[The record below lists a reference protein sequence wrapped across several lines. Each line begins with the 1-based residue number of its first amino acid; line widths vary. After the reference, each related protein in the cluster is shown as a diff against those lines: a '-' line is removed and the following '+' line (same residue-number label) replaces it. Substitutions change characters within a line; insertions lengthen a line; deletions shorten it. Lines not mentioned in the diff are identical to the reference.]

1 MRTICLLGPAY
12 PFRGGLASYFERLA
26 REYQKQGD
34 RVIIYTF
41 TLQYPGFLFP
51 GKTQYSTSPKP
62 TDLDI
67 RVKVN
72 SINPFNW
79 IKVGSKLRK
88 LKPDLLLIKYW
99 LPFMGPCFGTIA
111 RIAKKNKYTRVIS
124 ILDNVI
130 PHEKRI
136 GDKPFTKYFLGAVD
150 GFIAQSQ
157 SVADDLRKF
166 DQKKPLE
173 MQAHPLFDNFGDLLP
188 REEALAKLGLD
199 PDYRY
204 LLFFGFIRDY
214 KGLDLLIKA
223 MTDER
228 LKQLPIRV
236 IVAGEYYA
244 NEAEYEK
251 LINETGIRD
260 RLDLFNDFIPD
271 EEVATYFSASDL
283 VVQPYKHA
291 TQSGVTQIAYHFEKP
306 MIVSNVG
313 GLPEMVPHGKAGFVV
328 EPKPEAITDAIV
340 EFMSQED
347 HAALI
352 KGVRAEKA
360 KYGWDKMVA
369 KIDEVD
375 RQVMASR
382 GQ

>member
-51 GKTQYSTSPKP
+51 GKTQYSTSSKP
-62 TDLDI
+62 ADLDI

-72 SINPFNW
+72 SINPLNW
-79 IKVGSKLRK
+79 WRVGRELKK

-111 RIAKKNKYTRVIS
+111 RIAKKNKHTRVIS

-130 PHEKRI
+130 PHEKRL
-136 GDKPFTKYFLGAVD
+136 GDRAFTKYFLGAVD
-150 GFIAQSQ
+150 GFIAQSK
-157 SVADDLRKF
+157 SVAADLRTF
-166 DQKKPLE
+166 DQEKPLE
-173 MQAHPLFDNFGDLLP
+173 MQAHPLFDNFGAILP
-188 REEALAKLGLD
+188 RETVLEKLGLD
-199 PDYRY
+199 PKYRY

-228 LKQLPIRV
+228 LKELPIRV
-236 IVAGEYYA
+236 IVAGEYYS
-244 NEAEYEK
+244 NRAEFEK
-251 LINETGIRD
+251 LIDETGVGD

-271 EEVATYFSASDL
+271 EEVATYFSAADL

-306 MIVSNVG
+306 MIVTNVG
-313 GLPEMVPHGKAGFVV
+313 GLPEIVPHGKAGYVV
-328 EPKPEAITDAIV
+328 EPEPKAIADAIV
-340 EFMSQED
+340 DFMSQVD
-347 HAALI
+347 HVALI
-352 KGVRAEKA
+352 EGVKGEKA
-360 KYGWDKMVA
+360 KYGWDQMVLR
-369 KIDEVD
+369 IDEVD